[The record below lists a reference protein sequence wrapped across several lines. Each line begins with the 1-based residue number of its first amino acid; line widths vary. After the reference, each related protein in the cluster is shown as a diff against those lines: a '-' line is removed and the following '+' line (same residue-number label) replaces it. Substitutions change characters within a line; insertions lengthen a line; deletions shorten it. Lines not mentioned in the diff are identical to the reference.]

1 VNLTVSDCPDKIK
14 NMEFQ
19 KVQRKIEDF
28 WLKKGCVLWHP
39 YNVEVGAGTLNPAT
53 FFGILGNK
61 KWSVVYLE
69 PSVRPADGRYGEN
82 PVRLYMHHQIQV
94 IIKPPPENIQDIYIK
109 SLEYIGLKR
118 NEHDIRFIEDNW
130 EAPTLGAWGVGWE
143 VWIDGLE
150 ITQFTYMQQVG
161 GIDLFPPAIEITY
174 GLDRIVKFIQ
184 KKENIY
190 DIVWAGRIKFGD
202 IQKAREKDY
211 SIYSFEIADTEFMFK
226 LFDMIEKEIEK
237 VLEKNVLYPA
247 YDYVLKLSHIFNIL
261 DARKAI
267 SVSERVRY
275 IQRVRKYA
283 RKCAQLY
290 IERGE
295 GII

>member
-1 VNLTVSDCPDKIK
+1 
-14 NMEFQ
+14 MEFQ

-28 WLKKGCVLWHP
+28 WIKRGCILWHP

-61 KWSVVYLE
+61 KWNVVYLE
-69 PSVRPADGRYGEN
+69 PSVRPADGRYGDN

-94 IIKPPPENIQDIYIK
+94 IMKPPPDDIQNIYIK
-109 SLEYIGLKR
+109 SLENLGLKKD
-118 NEHDIRFIEDNW
+118 EHDIRFIEDNW

-150 ITQFTYMQQVG
+150 ITQFTYMQQAG
-161 GIDLFPPAIEITY
+161 GIDLSPPSVEITY

-184 KKENIY
+184 KTENVY
-190 DIVWAGRIKFGD
+190 DIIWANNVKFKD
-202 IQKAREKDY
+202 IQKPREKDY
-211 SIYSFEIADTEFMFK
+211 STYSFEIADTSLMFE
-226 LFDMIEKEIEK
+226 LFDKFENEIK
-237 VLEKNVLYPA
+237 RILEKGVLYPA

-261 DARKAI
+261 DSRKAI

-275 IQRVRKYA
+275 IQRVRNLAK
-283 RKCAQLY
+283 KCAQLY
-290 IERGE
+290 LNRRE

>member
-1 VNLTVSDCPDKIK
+1 
-14 NMEFQ
+14 MEFQ

-28 WLKKGCVLWHP
+28 WIKRGCILWHP

-61 KWSVVYLE
+61 KWKVVYLE
-69 PSVRPADGRYGEN
+69 PSVRPADGRYGDN

-94 IIKPPPENIQDIYIK
+94 IMKPPPDNIQDIYIK
-109 SLEYIGLKR
+109 SLENLGLKKD
-118 NEHDIRFIEDNW
+118 EHDIRFIEDNW

-150 ITQFTYMQQVG
+150 ITQFTYMQQAG
-161 GIDLFPPAIEITY
+161 GIDLSPPAVEITY

-184 KKENIY
+184 KTKNVY
-190 DIVWAGRIKFGD
+190 DIIWADNVKFED
-202 IQKAREKDY
+202 IQKPREKDY
-211 SIYSFEIADTEFMFK
+211 STYSFEIADTSLMFE
-226 LFDMIEKEIEK
+226 LFNKFENEIERT
-237 VLEKNVLYPA
+237 LEKGVLYPA

-261 DARKAI
+261 DSRKAI

-275 IQRVRKYA
+275 IQRVRRLAK
-283 RKCAQLY
+283 KCAQLY
-290 IERGE
+290 LNRGE

>member
-1 VNLTVSDCPDKIK
+1 
-14 NMEFQ
+14 MEFQ

-28 WLKKGCVLWHP
+28 WTKRGCVLWHP

-61 KWSVVYLE
+61 KWNVVYLE
-69 PSVRPADGRYGEN
+69 PSVRPADGRYGDN

-94 IIKPPPENIQDIYIK
+94 IMKPPPDNIQNIYIK
-109 SLEYIGLKR
+109 SLENLGLKKD
-118 NEHDIRFIEDNW
+118 EHDIRFIEDNW

-150 ITQFTYMQQVG
+150 ITQFTYMQQAG
-161 GIDLFPPAIEITY
+161 GIDLSPPSVEITY
-174 GLDRIVKFIQ
+174 GLDRIVKF
-184 KKENIY
+184 K
-190 DIVWAGRIKFGD
+190 D
-202 IQKAREKDY
+202 IQKPREKDY
-211 SIYSFEIADTEFMFK
+211 STYSFEIADTSLMFE
-226 LFDMIEKEIEK
+226 LFDKFENEIERI
-237 VLEKNVLYPA
+237 LEKGVLYPA

-261 DARKAI
+261 DSRKAI

-275 IQRVRKYA
+275 IQRVRNLAK
-283 RKCAQLY
+283 KCAQLY
-290 IERGE
+290 LNRRE

>member
-1 VNLTVSDCPDKIK
+1 
-14 NMEFQ
+14 MEFQ
-19 KVQRKIEDF
+19 KVWRRIEDF
-28 WLKKGCVLWHP
+28 WIKKGCVLWHP

-61 KWSVVYLE
+61 KWKVVYLE

-94 IIKPPPENIQDIYIK
+94 IMKPPPDNVQKVYLD
-109 SLEYIGLKR
+109 SLKFIGIEVEK
-118 NEHDIRFIEDNW
+118 HDIRFIEDNW

-150 ITQFTYMQQVG
+150 ITQFTYMQQAG
-161 GIDLFPPAIEITY
+161 GIDLFPPAVEITY
-174 GLDRIVKFIQ
+174 GLDRIVNFLQ
-184 KKENIY
+184 KKKNVYELSWNGEIY
-190 DIVWAGRIKFGD
+190 YGQIF
-202 IQKAREKDY
+202 REREREY
-211 SIYSFEIADTEFMFK
+211 SIYSFEKADTSL
-226 LFDMIEKEIEK
+226 LFEIFDKFEKECERILNEG
-237 VLEKNVLYPA
+237 LIYPS
-247 YDYVLKLSHIFNIL
+247 YDYILKLSHIFNLL

-275 IQRVRKYA
+275 IGRVRKLA
-283 RKCAQLY
+283 RRCAELY
-290 IERGE
+290 LEKGK

>member
-1 VNLTVSDCPDKIK
+1 
-14 NMEFQ
+14 MEFQ

-28 WLKKGCVLWHP
+28 WIKRGCVLWHP

-61 KWSVVYLE
+61 KWNVVYLE
-69 PSVRPADGRYGEN
+69 PSVRPADGRYGDN

-94 IIKPPPENIQDIYIK
+94 IMKPPPDNIQDIYVK
-109 SLEYIGLKR
+109 SLENLGLKKD
-118 NEHDIRFIEDNW
+118 EHDIRFIEDNW

-150 ITQFTYMQQVG
+150 ITQFTYMQQAG
-161 GIDLFPPAIEITY
+161 GIDLSPPSVEITY

-184 KKENIY
+184 KTENVY
-190 DIVWAGRIKFGD
+190 DIIWANNVKFKD
-202 IQKAREKDY
+202 IQKPREKDY
-211 SIYSFEIADTEFMFK
+211 STYSFEIADTSLMFE
-226 LFDMIEKEIEK
+226 LFDKFENEIERI
-237 VLEKNVLYPA
+237 LEKGVLYPA

-261 DARKAI
+261 DSRKAI

-275 IQRVRKYA
+275 IQRVRNLAK
-283 RKCAQLY
+283 KCAQLY
-290 IERGE
+290 LNRRE

>member
-1 VNLTVSDCPDKIK
+1 
-14 NMEFQ
+14 MEFQ

-28 WLKKGCVLWHP
+28 WIKKGCVLWHP

-61 KWSVVYLE
+61 EWNVVYLE
-69 PSVRPADGRYGEN
+69 PSVRPADGRYGDN

-94 IIKPPPENIQDIYIK
+94 IMKPPPTNIQDVYIK
-109 SLEYIGLKR
+109 SLETLGLKR
-118 NEHDIRFIEDNW
+118 NEHDIRFVEDNW

-150 ITQFTYMQQVG
+150 ITQFTYMQQAG
-161 GIDLFPPAIEITY
+161 GIDLDPPAVEITY

-184 KKENIY
+184 KKENVY
-190 DIVWAGRIKFGD
+190 DIIWAKKIKFGD
-202 IQKAREKDY
+202 IHKIREKDY
-211 SIYSFEIADTEFMFK
+211 STYSFEVADVELMFE
-226 LFDMIEKEIEK
+226 LFDKFEKECGRILDK
-237 VLEKNVLYPA
+237 GVLYPA
-247 YDYVLKLSHIFNIL
+247 YDYVLRLSHVFNIL
-261 DARKAI
+261 DSRKAI

-275 IQRVRKYA
+275 IQRVRTLA
-283 RKCAQLY
+283 RRCAHLY
-290 IERGE
+290 LKRKE

>member
-1 VNLTVSDCPDKIK
+1 
-14 NMEFQ
+14 MEFQ

-28 WLKKGCVLWHP
+28 WIKRGCILWHP

-61 KWSVVYLE
+61 KWNVVYLE
-69 PSVRPADGRYGEN
+69 PSVRPADGRYGDN

-94 IIKPPPENIQDIYIK
+94 IMKPPPDDIQNIYIK
-109 SLEYIGLKR
+109 SLENLGLKKD
-118 NEHDIRFIEDNW
+118 EHDIRFIEDNW

-150 ITQFTYMQQVG
+150 ITQFTYMQQAG
-161 GIDLFPPAIEITY
+161 GIDLSPPSVEITY

-184 KKENIY
+184 KTENVY
-190 DIVWAGRIKFGD
+190 DIIWANNVKFKD
-202 IQKAREKDY
+202 IQKPREKDY
-211 SIYSFEIADTEFMFK
+211 STYSFEIADTSLMFE
-226 LFDMIEKEIEK
+226 LFDKFENEIERI
-237 VLEKNVLYPA
+237 LEKGVLYPA

-261 DARKAI
+261 DSRKAI

-275 IQRVRKYA
+275 IQRVRNLAK
-283 RKCAQLY
+283 KCAQLY
-290 IERGE
+290 LNRGE